1 MNDPAFWRNLERQF
15 LVSGDRAR
23 DVYAILDEINVQAFA
38 DTVIAL
44 MHNPWSSLDKV
55 YRSACVIK
63 WAAEAARE
71 DPDGQWV
78 ITGGP
83 RDNQERHAL
92 RVVFRLLAT
101 RAAIAADLVAV
112 DVSPEQAVQAWLHLL
127 KRSNSPYLN
136 AIRLERLFD
145 ASALRCHELWTG
157 ASIALV
163 RELASEG
170 RKVYIS
176 PLAANIDKF
185 RRECGWTIAELVK
198 AIELV
203 PDAVLDHVDKGARPR
218 PDALKSYADA
228 FTDKLGRVVSVEE
241 LKGSKK
247 PS

>member
-15 LVSGDRAR
+15 LVSSDRAR
-23 DVYAILDEINVQAFA
+23 DVHAILDEIDVQAFA

-44 MHNPWSSLDKV
+44 THNPSSSLDKV
-55 YRSACVIK
+55 FRSACVIK
-63 WAAEAARE
+63 WAADAARE
-71 DPDGQWV
+71 NPAGQWV

-83 RDNQERHAL
+83 RNNQERHAL

-112 DVSPEQAVQAWLHLL
+112 DVAPEQAVQAWLHLL

-136 AIRLERLFD
+136 ALSLDRLFD
-145 ASALRCHELWTG
+145 ASALLCHELWTG

-163 RELASEG
+163 RELASVG
-170 RKVYIS
+170 RRVYIS

-185 RRECGWTIAELVK
+185 RRECGWTIAELVN
-198 AIELV
+198 AVALI
-203 PDAVLDHVDKGARPR
+203 PDAVSDHGNQGARSR

-228 FTDKLGRVVSVEE
+228 FTEKLGRVVSVEE